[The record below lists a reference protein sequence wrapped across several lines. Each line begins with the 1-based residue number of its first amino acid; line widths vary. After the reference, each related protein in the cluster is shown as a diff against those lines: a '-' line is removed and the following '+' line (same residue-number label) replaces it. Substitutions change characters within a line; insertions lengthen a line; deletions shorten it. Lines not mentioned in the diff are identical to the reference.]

1 MEIFRLTT
9 SKYLYDKTDKKIQ
22 KWSKTV
28 GALIVLIGAVASVL
42 TWKNL
47 CQDLLLSIH
56 KNQFQNVIA
65 TQIAGLRAEVQAL
78 DKRTDQQ
85 VTRLELANL
94 IHNQPHNKAE
104 IEKVARYYF
113 VKLDGDWYM
122 TGLYSTWAKEYDGDV
137 SFIIGKE

>member
-1 MEIFRLTT
+1 MGENLLY
-9 SKYLYDKTDKKIQ
+9 KEYDKADKKIQ
-22 KWSKTV
+22 RISRTIGALVIVV
-28 GALIVLIGAVASVL
+28 GAIASVS
-42 TWKNL
+42 TWI
-47 CQDLLLSIH
+47 S
-56 KNQFQNVIA
+56 NQFQGAISA
-65 TQIAGLRAEVQAL
+65 QIAELRAEVQTL
-78 DKRTDQQ
+78 DKRTEQQ
-85 VTRLELANL
+85 ITRLELANL